1 MRYIVSILI
10 GYLLGTLSPAA
21 FFGKIK
27 KVNMKE
33 TGSKNLGASNAWIT
47 LGKKYFFI
55 IMILDIGK
63 SWLAAQIAWMLFPD
77 TAEIGYVASLGA
89 ILGHIFPFYLKFKGG
104 KGLAAFG
111 GMVMNHSFWL
121 LVFYLLFGFAL
132 TQIFSHS
139 WVMPF
144 MIALSFPFVIWFKTK
159 NVAITAVVVISSVII
174 LIMHWS
180 NMVKAFKGTDFNA
193 RELVKDR
200 MTEKKEDK

>member
-1 MRYIVSILI
+1 MNYFLSILI

-21 FFGKIK
+21 FFGKLK

-55 IMILDIGK
+55 IMFFDIGK
-63 SWLAAQIAWMLFPD
+63 SWLAGLIAWRLCPGVEAM
-77 TAEIGYVASLGA
+77 GYVGSLAA

-104 KGLAAFG
+104 KGLASYG
-111 GMVMNHSFWL
+111 GMVCL
-121 LVFYLLFGFAL
+121 LNPLLQVFYLVFGFAL

-144 MIALSFPFVIWFKTK
+144 MIALSFPFVIWFATK
-159 NVAITAVVVISSVII
+159 SVSVTAVVVVASIVI

-180 NMVKAFKGTDFNA
+180 NMVKAFNGTDFNS
-193 RELVKDR
+193 RELVRDR
-200 MTEKKEDK
+200 MKKEEK